1 MEVTIYT
8 TPTCRWSAEAKQW
21 LKKHR
26 VSFMEKDLE
35 DSDNARDE
43 ILQKTSQICTPTIE
57 VDGKMIIG
65 FHEKEL
71 DELVQKEKE
80 SKKKKK

>member
-43 ILQKTSQICTPTIE
+43 ILQKTSQICTPTFEI
-57 VDGKMIIG
+57 DGQILIG
-65 FHEKEL
+65 FDEKKLEEL
-71 DELVQKEKE
+71 T
-80 SKKKKK
+80 KKKK